1 MVSEY
6 QGETNVV
13 MASVH
18 ASKTAELGKRSEC
31 ARIFCQGSGGR
42 AEMGAFHKTVRSVL
56 NLQVAPRVG
65 VRRREA
71 MVESWLLKAFSVKL
85 R

>member
-1 MVSEY
+1 
-6 QGETNVV
+6 
-13 MASVH
+13 
-18 ASKTAELGKRSEC
+18 
-31 ARIFCQGSGGR
+31 
-42 AEMGAFHKTVRSVL
+42 MGAFHETARSVL